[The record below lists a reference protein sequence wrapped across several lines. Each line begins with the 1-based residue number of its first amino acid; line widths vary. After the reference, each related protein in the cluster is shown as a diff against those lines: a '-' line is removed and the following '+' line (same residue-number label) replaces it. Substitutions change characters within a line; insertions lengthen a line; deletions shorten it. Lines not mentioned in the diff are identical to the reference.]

1 MKCRDVEWMLSLYD
15 SGELSPEEQKIAE
28 THLAS
33 CEKCRQE
40 LAGISGVPELLQSLH
55 GDTWW
60 ADVSASV
67 KERIG
72 ASVTEGTPPGTR
84 QTRADR
90 KGVMIGV
97 PARQPTRIGSL
108 AEAFL
113 ERPVWQRAAVIVAA
127 MFLIAVT
134 SLVVIRPWQ
143 YGDISQLVLTSAQ
156 NSAQVQAIW
165 GESEAETDVVVSDGS
180 ASVRFSTADVIVST
194 MVNAED
200 LRVMSIHVQALTF
213 LPPGPPPLQPELT
226 EDEKVQA
233 IAIAEGDPYVEI
245 FLSHG
250 LTLGEPTS
258 SHHVLGED
266 TRRVAW
272 LPLEEDMLTDD
283 YRGVVVNL
291 NASEDV
297 TIVWGG
303 ELPGWWPFTQ

>member
-1 MKCRDVEWMLSLYD
+1 
-15 SGELSPEEQKIAE
+15 LSPEEQKIAE

-33 CEKCRQE
+33 CEKCQQE
-40 LAGISGVPELLQSLH
+40 LARISGVPALIQSLH

-60 ADVSASV
+60 ADVSSSV
-67 KERIG
+67 REQIG
-72 ASVTEGTPPGTR
+72 ASAREGTAPGTR
-84 QTRADR
+84 RTRADK
-90 KGVMIGV
+90 KGVTTGV
-97 PARQPTRIGSL
+97 SGWRPRPVGSV

-113 ERPVWQRAAVIVAA
+113 ERPVWQRALAVISAV
-127 MFLIAVT
+127 FLIAVI

-156 NSAQVQAIW
+156 NNAEVRSIL
-165 GESEAETDVVVSDGS
+165 GESEAETDVVVSDGI
-180 ASVRFSTADVIVST
+180 ASVRFTAADVIVST
-194 MVNAED
+194 RVNVED

-213 LPPGPPPLQPELT
+213 LPPGPPPLQPQLT

-233 IAIAEGDPYVEI
+233 VAIAEGDPYVQI

-258 SHHVLGED
+258 THHVLGED

-291 NASEDV
+291 NDAEDI

-303 ELPGWWPFTQ
+303 ELPDWWPFTQ

>member
-40 LAGISGVPELLQSLH
+40 LARISGVPALIRSLH

-60 ADVSASV
+60 ADVSSSV
-67 KERIG
+67 REQIDVSAR
-72 ASVTEGTPPGTR
+72 EGGPPGTR
-84 QTRADR
+84 RTRADR
-90 KGVMIGV
+90 KGATIGV
-97 PARQPTRIGSL
+97 PGWRPARVGSI

-113 ERPVWQRAAVIVAA
+113 ERPVWQRALAVISAVI
-127 MFLIAVT
+127 LIAVV

-156 NSAQVQAIW
+156 NNAEVQSIL
-165 GESEAETDVVVSDGS
+165 GESEAETDVVVSDGT
-180 ASVRFSTADVIVST
+180 ASVRFSAADVVVTT
-194 MVNAED
+194 MVNVAD
-200 LRVMSIHVQALTF
+200 LRVMSIHVQVLTF
-213 LPPGPPPLQPELT
+213 LPPGPTPLQPELT
-226 EDEKVQA
+226 EDEKAQA
-233 IAIAEGDPYVEI
+233 VAIAEGDPYVDI
-245 FLSHG
+245 SLSHG

-258 SHHVLGED
+258 SHHVLGAD

-272 LPLEEDMLTDD
+272 LPLEQDMLADD

-291 NASEDV
+291 NDTEDV

-303 ELPGWWPFTQ
+303 ELPDWWPFAE

>member
-1 MKCRDVEWMLSLYD
+1 MLSLCD

-28 THLAS
+28 THVAS

-40 LAGISGVPELLQSLH
+40 LARISGVPALIQSLH

-60 ADVSASV
+60 ADVSSSV
-67 KERIG
+67 KEQID
-72 ASVTEGTPPGTR
+72 ASVREGTPPGIGR
-84 QTRADR
+84 TRADK
-90 KGVMIGV
+90 KGVMTGV
-97 PARQPTRIGSL
+97 PGWRPTRIGSM

-113 ERPVWQRAAVIVAA
+113 ERPVWQRALVIVTAV
-127 MFLIAVT
+127 FLIALT
-134 SLVVIRPWQ
+134 SWLVIRPWQ
-143 YGDISQLVLTSAQ
+143 YSNIPQLVLNSAQ
-156 NSAQVQAIW
+156 NNAQVQSIL
-165 GESEAETDVVVSDGS
+165 GESETETDVVVSDGI
-180 ASVRFSTADVIVST
+180 AGVKFSTADVIVST
-194 MVNAED
+194 MVNVED

-226 EDEKVQA
+226 EDEKAKA
-233 IAIAEGDPYVEI
+233 IAIAEGDPYVDI

-250 LTLGEPTS
+250 LTLGEPGS
-258 SHHVLGED
+258 SHHVLGAD

-291 NASEDV
+291 NDTEDV

>member
-40 LAGISGVPELLQSLH
+40 LAHISGVPALIQSLH

-60 ADVSASV
+60 ADASSSVREQIGVSA
-67 KERIG
+67 R
-72 ASVTEGTPPGTR
+72 EGGPPGTR
-84 QTRADR
+84 RTRAD
-90 KGVMIGV
+90 KNGVTTGV
-97 PARQPTRIGSL
+97 PGWRPTRVGSV
-108 AEAFL
+108 AEGFL
-113 ERPVWQRAAVIVAA
+113 ERPVWQRALVVAA
-127 MFLIAVT
+127 AVFLIAVV

-143 YGDISQLVLTSAQ
+143 YGNISRSVLTSAQ
-156 NSAQVQAIW
+156 NNAEVQSIL
-165 GESEAETDVVVSDGS
+165 GESETETDVVVSDGI
-180 ASVRFSTADVIVST
+180 ASVRFTAGEVIITT
-194 MVNAED
+194 MVSVED
-200 LRVMSIHVQALTF
+200 LRVMSIHVQVLTF
-213 LPPGPPPLQPELT
+213 LPPGPTPLQPELT
-226 EDEKVQA
+226 EDEKVKA
-233 IAIAEGDPYVEI
+233 TAMAEGDPYVQI

-258 SHHVLGED
+258 TYHVLGAD

-272 LPLEEDMLTDD
+272 LPLEQDMLAND

-291 NASEDV
+291 NDADDV

-303 ELPGWWPFTQ
+303 ELPDWWPFTQ